1 MAVEKNYTRLG
12 AFIVVA
18 LVVVLATAA
27 LFAQRMKSR
36 KAFELVTYTTGNVSG
51 LDVSSPVRYRGV
63 PVGQVS
69 DVRVDPVGNMVEVDF
84 EVYHDRLT
92 SIGLDFSRTR
102 ENTATGLFPKVRA
115 QVVGNPV
122 TGEAYLLLDRPENA
136 PPPLELGFKPTRL
149 YVPSTPS
156 PLSDLRDRLP
166 DVLERAE
173 VTLQTL
179 TDIVQK
185 IPGSLERSDAFFT
198 NVDRIV
204 REAQLPQLSADTRA
218 FFTTTS
224 SQIDQIAQNMDKLM
238 GTGGTLVTFA
248 DDARASIKAADLPA
262 STKAAREAME
272 RTSLAAEDLRR
283 SLPAIR
289 ESLDQLRELAR
300 RMEQEP
306 ESVVYGPRQTKV
318 KKQ

>member
-18 LVVVLATAA
+18 LVVVLATTA

-204 REAQLPQLSADTRA
+204 REAQLPRLSADTRA

-306 ESVVYGPRQTKV
+306 EAVVYGPRQTKV

>member
-18 LVVVLATAA
+18 LVVVLATTA

-36 KAFELVTYTTGNVSG
+36 KAFDLVTYTTGNVSG

-69 DVRVDPVGNMVEVDF
+69 DIRVDPAGNMVEVDF
-84 EVYHDRLT
+84 EVYRDRLT
-92 SIGLDFSRTR
+92 SIGLDFSRTQ
-102 ENTATGLFPKVRA
+102 ENTATGLFPKLRA

-122 TGEAYLLLDRPENA
+122 TGEAYLLLDRPAN
-136 PPPLELGFKPTRL
+136 PPPPMELGFKPTRL

-204 REAQLPQLSADTRA
+204 REAQLPRLSADTRT

-224 SQIDQIAQNMDKLM
+224 SQIDKIAENMDKLM

-262 STKAAREAME
+262 STKAARDAMQ
-272 RTSLAAEDLRR
+272 RTSLAADDLRQ

-289 ESLDQLRELAR
+289 DSLDQLRELAR